1 MSTSSLFLC
10 YAPIYLWI
18 CREFSRKVAIQ
29 RHKWYRSWRKPSVCG
44 SAQSFL
50 SVVVTP
56 FDGQFLGL
64 KYSFHKCWNYYWQ
77 YIQTIS
83 LNQQCFSSQK
93 KILTYGLHHAFGRSQ
108 SRFLVSFLSIKHQLS
123 LNRTIFILFY
133 FALEHE
139 KTYIFEF
146 FFLKNYIFEFI
157 SVHADILNL
166 TIYLIVNLWLD
177 YNIYI

>member
-10 YAPIYLWI
+10 YALIYLWI
-18 CREFSRKVAIQ
+18 CREFSRKVATQ

-44 SAQSFL
+44 FAQSFL

-64 KYSFHKCWNYYWQ
+64 KYTFHKCWNYYWQ

-83 LNQQCFSSQK
+83 LNQQCHSSQK
-93 KILTYGLHHAFGRSQ
+93 KKLTYGSHHAFRRSQ
-108 SRFLVSFLSIKHQLS
+108 SRFLVSFLSIQHQLS
-123 LNRTIFILFY
+123 LNRTKY
-133 FALEHE
+133 
-139 KTYIFEF
+139 
-146 FFLKNYIFEFI
+146 FFLGTWKNLYIWIYNCACWFNPFY
-157 SVHADILNL
+157 VYLN
-166 TIYLIVNLWLD
+166 VNLWLD